1 MSRSRGFGIVLACA
15 LAIAPS
21 LAHAKKKKKDAGGGN
36 DATKGDFQPEA
47 APTGDEPS
55 KTLDRALKLYD
66 TDDFFSASIELNKVV
81 EGESGDSEA
90 NKQKAEFWMGK
101 ALYNMKFYSASLSFF
116 DRIVQK
122 GASHAYYNATLKW
135 LASLSRQLPDSTGI
149 LEKIGK
155 FQKSDLEQPR
165 RPGSAR
171 PGEGARRALLPA
183 GQVLLPEGAVQ
194 GGRRAL
200 QRRPLEQ

>member
-1 MSRSRGFGIVLACA
+1 MSRFRGLGIVLACA
-15 LAIAPS
+15 LVLSPS
-21 LAHAKKKKKDAGGGN
+21 LAHAKKKKKEAGDA
-36 DATKGDFQPEA
+36 KGDFQPDA

-66 TDDFFSASIELNKVV
+66 SDDFFSASIELNKVI

-122 GASHAYYNATLKW
+122 GPAHAYYNATLKW

-155 FQKSDLEQPR
+155 YSKADLEQP
-165 RPGSAR
+165 
-171 PGEGARRALLPA
+171 AL
-183 GQVLLPEGAVQ
+183 
-194 GGRRAL
+194 
-200 QRRPLEQ
+200 